1 MFKNLDLKTKIF
13 LLVTPVVVVSFL
25 AVSGIVTSRSIA
37 MAKNDAFSLAAEM
50 AEKYK
55 NEIKA
60 ELQGARVTSE
70 TLTTVLGTLKS
81 YDLTDR
87 DMMNDMLRSA
97 LAQKEY
103 ITAFCVAYEP
113 NELDGKDALYAGQEP
128 LYDETGRY
136 APYWNKLEGNI
147 SAEYLQDID
156 AQDWYIVPKATMRE
170 YITDPYPFQV
180 QGHAVILASFVFPII
195 HDGKFIGIIASD
207 IVLDKLQEMV
217 TRVNIHNK
225 GGYTK
230 IFSNSGVVVAHPD
243 KQFLGKN
250 FSLVLFHNM
259 LVSNPATAKE
269 ALRYAREYAAREGMD
284 GDQLTAAI
292 HAIETYA
299 KAPGGDPDLSAV
311 PSEMAWEMLRA
322 DQEALRSA
330 NAARDAV
337 RDGEIYV
344 SNIGNFHTIYMPIR
358 FSDSTNPWSV
368 AVSIPMDQVL
378 KGTRD
383 VRNYVLGLAIVSV
396 CAIALVLYLIAGSVA
411 KPILALAS
419 SARKIGEG
427 NFDVRLPQSSDG
439 DEIGILSKAFQAMAA
454 KIDDLVSK
462 LQNYAR
468 ELEEKNEN
476 LKRLNEQL
484 VLAKDEAD
492 RSNRAKSDFLSH
504 MSHEMRTPLNA
515 VIGMTAIGKSAEGT
529 ERKDYAFDKIESAS
543 SHLLGVVDDILD
555 MSKIEANKLELSPAV
570 FDFEKMLQK
579 VVGIINF
586 RLEEKHQSFRVNVDK
601 NIPHRLIADDQRLA
615 QVLTNLI
622 ANAVKFTPENGSIR
636 LDTRLV
642 EEQDGICSIQF
653 DVADTGIGIS
663 AEQQARLFH
672 SFEQADSSTS
682 RQFGGTGLGLA
693 ISKQIVEMMGGYI
706 GIEPELGKGATFS
719 FTIRAERIDEE
730 REDAS
735 TAGGHE
741 PSAGEEANLFAGRR
755 VLLAEDVEVNRE
767 IVTSLLE
774 PTGLEID
781 CAENGEEAVQL
792 FSEHPE
798 RYDAIFM
805 DLQMP
810 KVDGL
815 EATRRIR
822 ALDDPR
828 AKTVPIIAMTA
839 NVFREDIEK
848 CLAAG
853 MQDHV
858 GKPLNLGAVIEKL
871 RKYLS

>member
-1 MFKNLDLKTKIF
+1 MFKNLDLRTKIF

-25 AVSGIVTSRSIA
+25 AVAGIVSSRSIE
-37 MAKNDAFSLAAEM
+37 MAKNDAFSLATEM

-70 TLTTVLGTLKS
+70 TLTSVLATLKS

-87 DMMNDMLRSA
+87 DMMNDMLKSA

-103 ITAFCVAYEP
+103 ITAFCIAYDP
-113 NELDGKDALYAGQEP
+113 DELDGKDALYAGQEP

-156 AQDWYIVPKATMRE
+156 AQDWYIVPKTTLQE

-180 QGHAVILASFVFPII
+180 QGHDVILASFVFPII

-217 TRVNIHNK
+217 TRVNTNNK
-225 GGYTK
+225 GGFTK

-250 FSLVLFHNM
+250 FSLVLFQNM
-259 LVSNPATAKE
+259 LTSNPATANE
-269 ALRYAREYAAREGMD
+269 AVKYAREYAARGDMD
-284 GDQLTAAI
+284 GDQLAAAI
-292 HAIETYA
+292 RVIEAYA
-299 KAPGGDPDLSAV
+299 KAPDGEFDLSPV
-311 PSEMAWEMLRA
+311 PAEMAWEMLRA
-322 DQEALRSA
+322 DEAALRSA
-330 NAARDAV
+330 NEARTAV
-337 RDGEIYV
+337 RDGRIYV
-344 SNIGNFHTIYMPIR
+344 SNIGNFHTIYMPIQ

-378 KGTRD
+378 KATRD

-396 CAIALVLYLIAGSVA
+396 CAVALVLYLIAGSVV
-411 KPILALAS
+411 KPILALAGTAS
-419 SARKIGEG
+419 KIGEG
-427 NFDVRLPQSSDG
+427 NFDVRLPESGGSN
-439 DEIGILSKAFQAMAA
+439 EIGILSRAFLIMAA

-484 VLAKDEAD
+484 ILAKDEAE

-515 VIGMTAIGKSAEGT
+515 VIGMTAIGKSAAGA
-529 ERKDYAFDKIESAS
+529 ERKDYAFGKIESAS

-586 RLEEKHQSFRVNVDK
+586 RLEEKHQSFRVNIDRE
-601 NIPHRLIADDQRLA
+601 IPGRLIADDQRLA

-622 ANAVKFTPENGSIR
+622 ANAVKFTPENGSIH
-636 LDTRLV
+636 LDTRLAS
-642 EEQDGICSIQF
+642 EQDGICTIQF
-653 DVADTGIGIS
+653 DVVDTGIGIS
-663 AEQQARLFH
+663 AEQQTRLFH

-693 ISKQIVEMMGGYI
+693 ISKQIVEMMGGHI
-706 GIEPELGKGATFS
+706 GIESELGRGATFS
-719 FTIRAERIDEE
+719 FTIRAERSAAEQ
-730 REDAS
+730 EDAN
-735 TAGGHE
+735 TAGEHNI
-741 PSAGEEANLFAGRR
+741 PAGDAANLFTGRR

-781 CAENGEEAVQL
+781 CAENGEEAVRL
-792 FSEHPE
+792 FREHPE

-810 KVDGL
+810 KMDGL

-822 ALDDPR
+822 ALDHPR
-828 AKTVPIIAMTA
+828 AGTVPIIAMTA

-858 GKPLNLGAVIEKL
+858 GKPLNLDAVMEKL
-871 RKYLS
+871 RKYLA